1 MALYI
6 LYNGACPICSRE
18 IAHYRRLADR
28 RGVPVHF
35 QDLNRIDLSSWQ
47 LTPDQARRRLHALDG
62 GTRLH
67 GLAAFRALW
76 AHLPGWRWLAL
87 VSGLP
92 VINPLIG
99 FLYDRIAAPLLY
111 RLSRARGGA

>member
-1 MALYI
+1 MTLRI
-6 LYNGACPICSRE
+6 LYNGSCPICSRE
-18 IAHYRRLADR
+18 IAHYKRLAR
-28 RGVPVHF
+28 RHAAPVRF
-35 QDLNRIDLSSWQ
+35 EDLNKVDLGSWN

-62 GTRLH
+62 SDRLH

-76 AHLPGWRWLAL
+76 LRLPGWRVLAR

-92 VINPLIG
+92 LIHPTVG

-111 RLSRARGGA
+111 RLSRARGGV